1 MTFVFMTK
9 DKYVINCEPD
19 VLYASNLFNNLM
31 ECQSEIIEINVPN
44 IHMIDIMDYLNLKYE
59 PYEIEAPLKHFDFSK
74 CVSDNDFKFMERF
87 TDIHY
92 LTEFVNSVDYLDI
105 PHLLNLSC
113 AKLCSLI
120 KNLQIK

>member
-9 DKYVINCEPD
+9 DKCVIKCEPD
-19 VLYASNLFNNLM
+19 VLYPCNLFNNLM

-59 PYEIEAPLKHFDFSK
+59 PYEIEAPLKYFDFSK
-74 CVSDNDFKFMERF
+74 CVSDYDFKFMERF